1 MSTPASPSARRARA
15 ALGLAAVALVALS
28 ACARTEPAPEP
39 APSTAS
45 ATALPPMD
53 MAPFTVDVPSLDLDR
68 VPGASIA
75 VLEGT
80 DPDHRGA
87 WLQVPEAT
95 AWTEAMAGSVRG
107 QIDAYRRDTDRGADP
122 RLEVQ
127 PRLAVVGE
135 DIAAAR
141 LLSTETRGTDSVS
154 SSHVVWYS
162 AREDRVLETRDL
174 FTDEGWDAFRTEV
187 RQRMKNDPDVV
198 RERLAS
204 AVDSPELVENRR
216 IWDAVV
222 LLPDGSVMLE
232 ADQASMAPAA
242 AGVLTVRIPRD
253 TAAPWLSDLGDA
265 ATDAARTPAD
275 LRLPDRSTPSPSTS
289 APEPAESSWTPEA
302 TGAPV
307 PPRVPVPDPTTTA
320 PSVDPGGDRD
330 PSTSSAP
337 PSSRPGTTAPAPSP
351 DPSTPDPTTPD
362 PTTSAPTA
370 PEPDPST
377 TTAPP
382 RPAPTSP
389 TPTPTPTPS
398 TPTPT
403 PSTPTPTP
411 TPTTPT
417 PTPTETGTTAP
428 PTDPEPEP
436 EPEPTTPQPSATSAS
451 GPGTPGA
458 PGRPSDPGVPGPP
471 SDRGVP
477 GPPAPSSSPTA

>member
-1 MSTPASPSARRARA
+1 MSTPASPSARRPRA

-87 WLQVPEAT
+87 WLQVPET
-95 AWTEAMAGSVRG
+95 PAWTEAMAGSVRG

-187 RQRMKNDPDVV
+187 RQRMQNDPDVV

-320 PSVDPGGDRD
+320 PSVDPGWDRD

-351 DPSTPDPTTPD
+351 DPTTPD
-362 PTTSAPTA
+362 PTTSAPSA

-389 TPTPTPTPS
+389 TPTPTPTSP

-403 PSTPTPTP
+403 PSTPTP

-458 PGRPSDPGVPGPP
+458 PGRPSDRGVPGPP

-477 GPPAPSSSPTA
+477 GPPAPSSSPAP

>member
-1 MSTPASPSARRARA
+1 MSTTESPAPRRGRA

-28 ACARTEPAPEP
+28 ACARTEPDPEP
-39 APSTAS
+39 TPSTAA

-53 MAPFTVDVPSLDLDR
+53 MAPFTLDVPSLDLDR
-68 VPGASIA
+68 VPDASVA

-87 WLQVPEAT
+87 WLQVPGAPAWTDAMAT
-95 AWTEAMAGSVRG
+95 AVRG
-107 QIDAYRRDTDRGADP
+107 QIDAYRRDTDASADP

-141 LLSTETRGTDSVS
+141 LLSTETRGRDSVS

-174 FTDEGWDAFRTEV
+174 FSEQGWDAFRTEV
-187 RQRMKNDPDVV
+187 RQRMENDPDVV
-198 RERLAS
+198 RERLTS
-204 AVDSPELVENRR
+204 AVDSPDLVENRR

-222 LLPDGSVMLE
+222 FLPDGSVMLE

-242 AGVLTVRIPRD
+242 AGVLTVRIPAD
-253 TAAPWLSDLGDA
+253 TAGPWLSDLGRT

-275 LRLPDRSTPSPSTS
+275 LRLPDRSTPTPSSTAPAAPSPD
-289 APEPAESSWTPEA
+289 ESSWTPEA

-307 PPRVPVPDPTTTA
+307 PPLVTVPPPAPSTSVDPGGSREPSTSQAPTPSRPGTTTPPAPEPDPTTT
-320 PSVDPGGDRD
+320 R
-330 PSTSSAP
+330 P
-337 PSSRPGTTAPAPSP
+337 PSPEPTRSTPAPTGPAPS
-351 DPSTPDPTTPD
+351 T
-362 PTTSAPTA
+362 
-370 PEPDPST
+370 
-377 TTAPP
+377 
-382 RPAPTSP
+382 PAPTPPPGSP

-398 TPTPT
+398 DPEPTPT
-403 PSTPTPTP
+403 PSPSDPEPTPTP
-411 TPTTPT
+411 SDP
-417 PTPTETGTTAP
+417 E

-436 EPEPTTPQPSATSAS
+436 EPEPTTPEPSATSAS
-451 GPGTPGA
+451 GPGTPSVPGSPSA
-458 PGRPSDPGVPGPP
+458 PGRSGVPGPP

-477 GPPAPSSSPTA
+477 GPPSTAPTDDLA

>member
-87 WLQVPEAT
+87 WLQVPEAP

-337 PSSRPGTTAPAPSP
+337 PSSRPGTTAPSPVAGPQHPGPHHPGPHHLRADRPGARPLDDDGAPAPGADQPDAHADADPVDSHADADAHDAHP
-351 DPSTPDPTTPD
+351 DPDRDGDHGPADRPGAGARAGADDAAAERHERLRPRDPGRAGLSRPTPGCPGRPRTGACP
-362 PTTSAPTA
+362 ARR
-370 PEPDPST
+370 
-377 TTAPP
+377 
-382 RPAPTSP
+382 RPAPPHGLT
-389 TPTPTPTPS
+389 
-398 TPTPT
+398 
-403 PSTPTPTP
+403 
-411 TPTTPT
+411 
-417 PTPTETGTTAP
+417 
-428 PTDPEPEP
+428 
-436 EPEPTTPQPSATSAS
+436 
-451 GPGTPGA
+451 
-458 PGRPSDPGVPGPP
+458 
-471 SDRGVP
+471 
-477 GPPAPSSSPTA
+477 